1 MDDEIESLTVP
12 NVSPVHGPDRE
23 ILVLRPGEEATMTFD
38 WIDGVATGV
47 VRVYVGGP
55 DPTNDRVYTY
65 RSQPRIVRVDW

>member
-1 MDDEIESLTVP
+1 MDDEIETFTVP
-12 NVSPVHGPDRE
+12 SGSQVAGPGSD
-23 ILVLRPGEEATMTFD
+23 ILVLRLGEEATMTFD

-55 DPTNDRVYTY
+55 DPTKDRVHTY